1 MVPLYAV
8 ISYISL
14 MIPSAATYLNLIRDA
29 YESYAIYAFFQL
41 MIALMGGMDT
51 VYRSLMIE

>member
-14 MIPSAATYLNLIRDA
+14 MISSASTYLNLIRDA